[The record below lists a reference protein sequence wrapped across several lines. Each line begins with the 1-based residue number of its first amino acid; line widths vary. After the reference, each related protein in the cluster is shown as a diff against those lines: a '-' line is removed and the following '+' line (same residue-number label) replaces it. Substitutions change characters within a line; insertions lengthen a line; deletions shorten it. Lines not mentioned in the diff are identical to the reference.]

1 MKAETKASTMDGE
14 RTMLNVVREWGGWND
29 EDLIAAL
36 AQVTNKRLTP
46 DRMKWV
52 LELRFWGK
60 RKIEFELDSKNGF
73 W

>member
-36 AQVTNKRLTP
+36 AQVTS
-46 DRMKWV
+46 
-52 LELRFWGK
+52 
-60 RKIEFELDSKNGF
+60 DSLQTEWNEY
-73 W
+73 